1 MQRRYRADS
10 SFSYRLGGALLLLL
24 GASAM
29 VAAPAD
35 AQDAD
40 PADVATIDAI
50 IAATYDV
57 ISGPAGERD
66 WDRERSLFHPASRH
80 MPTTRNAA
88 GGSDVNAMDVEKFI
102 AASRGYFAQSPF
114 YEYEISRETQRFGDI
129 AHVFSTYA
137 WGSEKDG
144 PVLGRG
150 INSFQLLWDG
160 TRWWIVSVYWAQE
173 SEATPIPEE
182 YLP

>member
-1 MQRRYRADS
+1 MDRRSRT
-10 SFSYRLGGALLLLL
+10 SFGYRLSGALLLLL
-24 GASAM
+24 GAAAM
-29 VAAPAD
+29 TAAPAG
-35 AQDAD
+35 AQEAD

-50 IAATYDV
+50 VTASYDV

-80 MPTTRNAA
+80 MPTTRNAE
-88 GGSDVNAMDVEKFI
+88 GGSDLNAMDVEGFVES
-102 AASRGYFAQSPF
+102 SRGFFAQSPF
-114 YEYEISRETQRFGDI
+114 YEYEIARETQRFGDI

-173 SEATPIPEE
+173 SDDMPIPGEF
-182 YLP
+182 LP

>member
-1 MQRRYRADS
+1 MDRWSRVVS
-10 SFSYRLGGALLLLL
+10 SSGCRLGGALLLLL
-24 GASAM
+24 
-29 VAAPAD
+29 VALGVAVSPVT
-35 AQDAD
+35 AQEAD
-40 PADVATIDAI
+40 PADVSSIDAI

-57 ISGPAGERD
+57 ISGLAGDRD

-80 MPTTRNAA
+80 MPTTRNAE
-88 GGSDVNAMDVEKFI
+88 GGSDVNAMDVEGFI
-102 AASRGYFAQSPF
+102 ASSRGFFAQSPF
-114 YEYEISRETQRFGDI
+114 YEYEISRATQRFGDI

-137 WGSEKDG
+137 WGTEKDG

-173 SEATPIPEE
+173 SEGMPIPVE

>member
-1 MQRRYRADS
+1 MYRRSRGTTSSGYR
-10 SFSYRLGGALLLLL
+10 RGGALLLLL

-29 VAAPAD
+29 AVSPVN
-35 AQDAD
+35 AQEAD
-40 PADVATIDAI
+40 PADVASIDAI

-57 ISGPAGERD
+57 ISGPAGDRD

-88 GGSDVNAMDVEKFI
+88 GGSDVNAMDVEGFI
-102 AASRGYFAQSPF
+102 ASTRGFFAQSPF
-114 YEYEISRETQRFGDI
+114 YEYEISRAAQRFGDI

-173 SEATPIPEE
+173 SEGMPIPAE

>member
-1 MQRRYRADS
+1 MDRPSRGPTS
-10 SFSYRLGGALLLLL
+10 SGYRLGGTPLLLLVAF
-24 GASAM
+24 ASTP
-29 VAAPAD
+29 APAH

-50 IAATYDV
+50 IAASYDV

-80 MPTTRNAA
+80 MPTSRNAE
-88 GGSDVNAMDVEKFI
+88 GGSDLNAMDVEGFI
-102 AASRGYFAQSPF
+102 DSSRGYFAENPF

-173 SEATPIPEE
+173 SEAMPIPAE